1 MIKYEFTLNLRER
14 EAFDFFYLKSNVFS
28 TITQPSLDLE
38 ICLFYTFSFI
48 YMYMPTKKNL
58 R

>member
-28 TITQPSLDLE
+28 TITQQSLDLQ
-38 ICLFYTFSFI
+38 ICLFYTFSFK
-48 YMYMPTKKNL
+48 MYMPTKKYL